1 MPFMKSLMAL
11 MAAVVT
17 ALVLSSCSTPAS
29 DDHADHDQGAGS
41 SAAAAPPSGQPTEN
55 ATKSANN
62 AADVTF
68 VTDMIPHHQQAVKM
82 SAMVPDRSTNPA
94 VIKLAATISAEQ
106 GPEIQTMKGF
116 LAAWNAGGTEHQGHD
131 GEMSMPGMVDEASMT
146 TLESLRG
153 AEFDR
158 LWLQSMVGHHEG
170 AIAMAKTEI
179 ADGANADAKTLAE
192 RIVTAQQ
199 AEIGQMRQ
207 MLGGA

>member
-1 MPFMKSLMAL
+1 MKSLMAL
-11 MAAVVT
+11 PAAVVT
-17 ALVLSSCSTPAS
+17 ALVLSSCTTPAS
-29 DDHADHDQGAGS
+29 DGHADHDHGAGS
-41 SAAAAPPSGQPTEN
+41 SAAAAPPNGQPAPI
-55 ATKSANN
+55 ATADPTGHN

-82 SAMVPDRSTNPA
+82 SALVPDRSTDPA
-94 VIKLAATISAEQ
+94 VIGLAATISAEQ
-106 GPEIQTMKGF
+106 GPEIETMKGF
-116 LAAWNAGGTEHQGHD
+116 LGAWNARGTDHQGHD

-192 RIVTAQQ
+192 QIVTAQQ
-199 AEIGQMRQ
+199 AEISQMKQ